1 MDMQINVDRVRAE
14 RQQRAWS
21 QEHLASASGL
31 SLRTIQRVEA
41 SGVASNETLRSLAAV
56 FECDLR
62 ALMLVREESLPEPAA
77 VEAPSVSPGTPVR
90 PTAAWKRPWLA
101 FAAVAGIAVL
111 STVLVARAEAGDV
124 EMEVILGGKTLDVKV
139 FKLLA
144 ASGKEVEAQL
154 GETLRV
160 VFTPRI
166 DTDDLIM
173 LAARV
178 YLFDGKEFRLVSSPK
193 VLTRAGVNA
202 RIEIGLPDGGD
213 LQMSV
218 TPNLR

>member
-21 QEHLASASGL
+21 QEHLANASGL

-56 FECDLR
+56 FDCELQ
-62 ALMLVREESLPEPAA
+62 ALMLVREGSPPAPAA
-77 VEAPSVSPGTPVR
+77 ASAPPMPR
-90 PTAAWKRPWLA
+90 TAAWKRPWLA
-101 FAAVAGIAVL
+101 FAAAAGIAVL

-144 ASGKEVEAQL
+144 ASGKEVEARL

-178 YLFDGKEFRLVSSPK
+178 YLFDGKEFQLVSTPK

-218 TPNLR
+218 TSNLR